1 VVAPVGITGPLRG
14 RAQRGARRY
23 PRWPLD
29 VGLVAVHPQGRRCR
43 MRVEV
48 VVLRRRLP
56 RRPVHTTR
64 APDLDRL
71 GKGVSAAA
79 PGSIHGLQLIVQNIE
94 VACAELAD
102 RGVNV
107 TAGLHD
113 IGSVLYHSSPAYEV
127 PARARIDA
135 PAARLRAIPTATIG
149 SSKR

>member
-1 VVAPVGITGPLRG
+1 
-14 RAQRGARRY
+14 
-23 PRWPLD
+23 
-29 VGLVAVHPQGRRCR
+29 

-127 PARARIDA
+127 PGAGPDRRSCRSFARDPDGNDWVVQEVRERA
-135 PAARLRAIPTATIG
+135 PGR
-149 SSKR
+149 